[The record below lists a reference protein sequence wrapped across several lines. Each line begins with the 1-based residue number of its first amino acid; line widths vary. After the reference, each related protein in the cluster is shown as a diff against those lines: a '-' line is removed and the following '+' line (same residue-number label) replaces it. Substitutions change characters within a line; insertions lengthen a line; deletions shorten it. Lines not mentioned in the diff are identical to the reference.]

1 MSGTVEKAEWVEA
14 ILLFESCS
22 IWHDFRILKISLY
35 NVILFSV
42 IWHSYSGRGSVFSW
56 AAEDVW
62 ITFHWNVV

>member
-42 IWHSYSGRGSVFSW
+42 I
-56 AAEDVW
+56 
-62 ITFHWNVV
+62 